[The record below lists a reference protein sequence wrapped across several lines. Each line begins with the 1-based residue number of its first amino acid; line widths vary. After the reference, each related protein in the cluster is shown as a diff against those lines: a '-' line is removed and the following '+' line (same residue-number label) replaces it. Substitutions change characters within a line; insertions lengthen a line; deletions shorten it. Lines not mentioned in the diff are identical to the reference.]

1 LEKIASGYEDNRIY
15 LSRWV
20 DLFLSHSKKIN
31 RSFIQETL
39 VCILENNP
47 VSIEQTIDDLKIEEL
62 IESFFIE
69 AKHIVDNPA
78 SEEFLTTKYLRLFS
92 TFIKCEDRVIK
103 ENQTIIL
110 NKFFNREDNNLGFKF
125 KVEYTAMNDDEES
138 TDDPKAKEKAKKAKV
153 SFGR

>member
-1 LEKIASGYEDNRIY
+1 M
-15 LSRWV
+15 
-20 DLFLSHSKKIN
+20 
-31 RSFIQETL
+31 
-39 VCILENNP
+39 ENNP
-47 VSIEQTIDDLKIEEL
+47 VSIEQTIDEQKIEEL

-69 AKHIVDNPA
+69 AKPIVDNPA

-125 KVEYTAMNDDEES
+125 KV
-138 TDDPKAKEKAKKAKV
+138 
-153 SFGR
+153 